1 MNRIVLIGNGFD
13 KAHGLH
19 TGYEDFIYWY
29 WKKRIQSLYKE
40 RSNVSIDPLCKLTIQ
55 GNTWDI
61 FVWQNNLYLKN
72 TEGKEIYNYLKSDK
86 AHYSFE
92 YSPFFE
98 RIHKRIETKKWV
110 DIENEYYELLT
121 KYSLE
126 VDDEI
131 KVIDLN
137 EQLLFLQNKLVEYL
151 TEVNKIEV
159 KPIKSIESAICNP
172 FKLSDVS
179 IGGLHA
185 LKEHIEGGLA
195 LSEEQ
200 WRIKL
205 LNYGFDSCM
214 DVGYFQDFEN
224 RCSDIIDYKKKYE
237 DITLFKKRYE
247 DCLEKDL
254 YINIFNNSDVFRCPE
269 SILFPNNTMLLNFNY
284 TKTAQLY
291 CRSKEVFT
299 LSSII
304 QIHGKI
310 SQPESVIFGYGD
322 EMDEKY
328 KELVKKNDNNCLSNI
343 KSIKYLES
351 DNYRKVL
358 SFIES
363 EPYQILIMGHSCGNS
378 DRTLL
383 NTLFEHDNCV
393 SIKPYY
399 YINDEGKDNYID
411 IVQNISRNFNDM
423 KLMRDRVVNKLYCE
437 PLTKKDSQES
447 DQ

>member
-29 WKKRIQSLYKE
+29 WKNRILSLYKE
-40 RSNVSIDPLCKLTIQ
+40 KSNVSIDPFCKLTIQ
-55 GNTWDI
+55 DNTWDL
-61 FVWQNNLYLKN
+61 FVWYNNLYLKN

-86 AHYSFE
+86 AHYKFE
-92 YSPFFE
+92 YSPLFE
-98 RIHKRIETKKWV
+98 RIHKSIETKKWV

-137 EQLLFLQNKLVEYL
+137 EQLHFLQDRLVEYL
-151 TEVNKIEV
+151 TEINKIEV
-159 KPIKSIESAICNP
+159 KPIKGIESAIYSIIYP
-172 FKLSDVS
+172 QDVS
-179 IGGLHA
+179 IGSTNA
-185 LKEHIEGGLA
+185 LKDHIEAGMA
-195 LSEEQ
+195 LSDEY
-200 WRIKL
+200 WKVKL
-205 LNYGFDSCM
+205 VQYG
-214 DVGYFQDFEN
+214 
-224 RCSDIIDYKKKYE
+224 CSDSSEAINRIHEYRDKHVGIPLWINKSIRCLKNSMGYKE
-237 DITLFKKRYE
+237 NTI
-247 DCLEKDL
+247 KDFLDMASCPISL
-254 YINIFNNSDVFRCPE
+254 Y
-269 SILFPNNTMLLNFNY
+269 LPNNIMLLNFNY
-284 TKTAQLY
+284 TNTADLY
-291 CRSKEVFT
+291 CRPKEILRIYNLT
-299 LSSII
+299 PINH
-304 QIHGKI
+304 IHGEV
-310 SQPESVIFGYGD
+310 SRPESVIFGYGD
-322 EMDEKY
+322 EMDDKY
-328 KELVKKNDNNCLSNI
+328 KELVKKNNNQCLGNI

-351 DNYRKVL
+351 DNYRRVL